1 MLRILD
7 LGNFFVTTKEGVG
20 PADNFQ
26 HELTQAKVG
35 CAGTCLSEKLT
46 GAEWPANFCQLSP
59 AAFEKQKPVNP
70 FKKPQKYW

>member
-1 MLRILD
+1 MVLIGNNLTGVNPCFMLRILD

-20 PADNFQ
+20 PADDFQ

-46 GAEWPANFCQLSP
+46 GAEWPAN
-59 AAFEKQKPVNP
+59 
-70 FKKPQKYW
+70 

>member
-20 PADNFQ
+20 PADDFQ

-46 GAEWPANFCQLSP
+46 GAEWPAN
-59 AAFEKQKPVNP
+59 
-70 FKKPQKYW
+70 